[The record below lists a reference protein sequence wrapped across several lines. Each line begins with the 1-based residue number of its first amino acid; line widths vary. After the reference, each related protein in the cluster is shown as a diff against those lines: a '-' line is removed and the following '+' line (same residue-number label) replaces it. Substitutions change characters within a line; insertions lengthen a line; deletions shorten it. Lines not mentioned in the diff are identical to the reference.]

1 MNILKTLKAIGL
13 RLITPQLST
22 ILTFVIH
29 LEAAIE
35 RTINTEVAKLS
46 KMSQAAKDLDDAIKA
61 KNATIDTAYKLLN
74 KVSELSK

>member
-13 RLITPQLST
+13 RLITPRLST

-35 RTINTEVAKLS
+35 RTINTEVGKLS
-46 KMSQAAKDLDDAIKA
+46 KMSQAAKDLDAAIKA